1 MRGDSRRKHPSPSC
15 NDLISHESATKQ
27 KLPSP
32 RFLSKPIRKALP
44 APMTIEGIEPAAKKA
59 TLGEKIFGH
68 AILIL
73 GCVLFPAF
81 VTAIVPL
88 SITRFTRDGG
98 QIHATVSKHLLFVIP
113 YRQIEVRNVIRVN
126 DAFQGG
132 TKIEQT
138 SRRPGSSPTSS
149 AVSSE
154 DEAFLV
160 IEGAASTAKVEVS
173 PVNIRNVVEK
183 TRDFLKN
190 SRQPDLR
197 LVTVANW
204 KFGVFGGGL
213 LSLLTLFYLY
223 IIVDSTVRSVW
234 KRIRGV
240 EVH

>member
-1 MRGDSRRKHPSPSC
+1 
-15 NDLISHESATKQ
+15 
-27 KLPSP
+27 
-32 RFLSKPIRKALP
+32 
-44 APMTIEGIEPAAKKA
+44 MTNEGTEPAAKKA

-68 AILIL
+68 AIFIL

-88 SITRFTRDGG
+88 SVTRFTRDGER
-98 QIHATVSKHLLFVIP
+98 IHAAVRKHLLFVVP

-138 SRRPGSSPTSS
+138 PRRPGSSPTSG

-160 IEGAASTAKVEVS
+160 IEGEDNTAKVEVS
-173 PVNIRNVVEK
+173 PANIRGVLEK
-183 TRDFLKN
+183 TRDFLEN

-223 IIVDSTVRSVW
+223 IILDSTVRSVW
-234 KRIRGV
+234 KRIREV
-240 EVH
+240 ETS